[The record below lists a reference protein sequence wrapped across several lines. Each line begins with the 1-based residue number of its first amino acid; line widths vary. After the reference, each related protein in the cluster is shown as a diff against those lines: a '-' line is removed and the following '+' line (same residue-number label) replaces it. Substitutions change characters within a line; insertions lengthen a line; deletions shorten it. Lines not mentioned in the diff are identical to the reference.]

1 MRHQAARSSQRSRPC
16 VPFIQAPVQPVAL
29 PSVRASAREA
39 DSGGREAPPP
49 GPQAASGRM
58 RRQPRPDKPGSSS
71 ALRRGQQQPQEEEGG
86 SAGSET
92 PESSAAA
99 THEEEDGPDL
109 PDKSDLPALSPLE
122 LAALATRAADAEL
135 LPSASWMEVF
145 VALTRQG
152 RMVGLPA
159 HMYIDMLCLA
169 VMTTQVGR
177 SLLL

>member
-58 RRQPRPDKPGSSS
+58 RRQPRPDKPGSGS
-71 ALRRGQQQPQEEEGG
+71 ALRRGQQQPEVGEGG
-86 SAGSET
+86 STGSET

-99 THEEEDGPDL
+99 AREEDDL
-109 PDKSDLPALSPLE
+109 PDEEDLPSFSPLQ
-122 LAALATRAADAEL
+122 LAALATRAADEDL
-135 LPSASWMEVF
+135 LPSTSWMEVF
-145 VALTRQG
+145 LALTRQG

-159 HMYIDMLCLA
+159 HVYIDMLCLV
-169 VMTTQVGR
+169 VMTTQVVR
-177 SLLL
+177 RLLL